1 LARLAAAETAVTHAL
16 SLAPEYA
23 QAHLVLGLVVGT
35 LNRPEL
41 GIAEC
46 ERALVIDPNL
56 ASAHATIGIFKIH
69 VGHAEETES
78 HVLEALRLSPRDSL
92 ASYWFMFVGISKMLL
107 GQNDEAVAWLRRSI
121 ESNRNNPVSHFHL
134 AAALALLGLDEDA
147 RSAARDG
154 LALNPQFTV
163 ARYEGAWRFQDF
175 ADSTGRQAILEG
187 LRKAG
192 VPER

>member
-1 LARLAAAETAVTHAL
+1 MRTGAGGR
-16 SLAPEYA
+16 SKP
-23 QAHLVLGLVVGT
+23 GF
-35 LNRPEL
+35 R
-41 GIAEC
+41 
-46 ERALVIDPNL
+46 
-56 ASAHATIGIFKIH
+56 SAHATIGIFKIH

-107 GQNDEAVAWLRRSI
+107 GQNDKAVGWLRQSI

-147 RSAARDG
+147 RSAARNG
-154 LALNPQFTV
+154 LALNPQFTI
-163 ARYEGAWRFQDF
+163 ARYEDAWRFQNF
-175 ADSTGRQAILEG
+175 ADSSGRQAILEG